1 MIRQLETQDQNGNKI
16 YRHTSSDI
24 VWNLDTGH
32 TVKEDID
39 TLMAA
44 LGITDGAG
52 GSMPEVNIDANTLS
66 GHTIEELVLNDTY
79 RNAITELNNAIA
91 GKAPLA
97 SPAFTGTPT
106 VPDVEQKDG
115 TAKVANTNYV
125 DTAAAGVKD
134 DIVEI
139 LKGYAAKEHS
149 HSASD
154 ITSGTFANTAVYA
167 KNGSDYTES
176 RIRNISFLGSSEELP
191 AALENGAMLAVYE
204 G

>member
-44 LGITDGAG
+44 LGITEGAG

-79 RNAITELNNAIA
+79 KNAITELNNAIA

-106 VPDVEQKDG
+106 VPNVEQKDS
-115 TAKVANTNYV
+115 TAKIANTTYV
-125 DTAAAGVKD
+125 DTAAAGVKN
-134 DIVEI
+134 DIVNI
-139 LKGYAAKEHS
+139 LKGYALKEHS

-154 ITSGTFANTAVYA
+154 ITSGTFANTAVHA
-167 KNGSDYTES
+167 KNGSDYIES

-191 AALENGAMLAVYE
+191 AALESGAMLAVYE

>member
-44 LGITDGAG
+44 LGIAGSTG
-52 GSMPEVNIDANTLS
+52 GSAPEINIDAKTLS
-66 GHTIEELVLNDTY
+66 GHTIEDLVLNDTY
-79 RNAITELNNAIA
+79 RNAIAELNNVIAI
-91 GKAPLA
+91 KAPLA

-106 VPDVEQKDG
+106 VPNVEQKDS
-115 TAKVANTNYV
+115 TTKIANTTYV
-125 DTAAAGVKD
+125 DTAAAGVKN
-134 DIVEI
+134 DIVNI
-139 LKGYAAKEHS
+139 LKGYALKEHS

-154 ITSGTFANTAVYA
+154 ITSGTFANTAVHA
-167 KNGSDYTES
+167 KNGSDYIES